1 MFVKLY
7 QTLIG
12 SKIAFISFLKSRTKG
27 VYKVKNSVYP
37 NNYMIICFAISINSR
52 GIAKDVALF

>member
-27 VYKVKNSVYP
+27 VYKVKKMYIQII
-37 NNYMIICFAISINSR
+37 MIICFAISINSR
-52 GIAKDVALF
+52 GTAKDAALF